1 MEELKNVVQNE
12 RKKSVEKSK
21 LSLLRS
27 RTFLLPALLISISFT
42 IQVTSGVEICSYYV
56 GFIFKDVGIS
66 LEMAGIII
74 QVILSR
80 VKGDKPCPA
89 VHYYTRIPPH
99 TAPPVQV

>member
-1 MEELKNVVQNE
+1 MKELKSVVQNE
-12 RKKSVEKSK
+12 RKKSVKKSK

-42 IQVTSGVEICSYYV
+42 IQVTNGVELCSYYV

-66 LEMAGIII
+66 LEMAGIIN

-80 VKGDKPCPA
+80 LKGDKPCPA
-89 VHYYTRIPPH
+89 GHYYTWLPPH
-99 TAPPVQV
+99 TPPPVQV